1 MLSQIFRHAIAAACA
16 ALIAAPSVAQD
27 WVLSHGPFVTASD
40 VTPHNALPQDLA
52 DIRAALAADPPRW
65 AEALEVFT
73 FGRHFPW
80 RGQTH
85 SIGRFGDDYN
95 GAMPRVTPLSV
106 TLFGTPSYAAAFT
119 FSAIAGTNRFQG
131 APDAVRAA
139 ATEAGALASIINWT
153 RFELAMSRTKALAA
167 EPNWSLQNGSPKNW
181 NEIFAFHYGPDGRH
195 SVFEALEAVE
205 GGSAINAGL
214 MQALAD
220 GQDVILTNA
229 WAEDA
234 GADVARLLDRGAM
247 TLFLDRLRAA
257 VTASGEDQAVA
268 HARAAGL
275 WLAGAETMLAADPDA
290 AQVVHAA
297 MTASPNPMAL
307 ELALEA
313 AEAVAAALTDS

>member
-1 MLSQIFRHAIAAACA
+1 MRHAAAAACA
-16 ALIAAPSVAQD
+16 ALIAAQATAAD

-40 VTPHNALPQDLA
+40 VTPHNMLPQDLA
-52 DIRAALAADPPRW
+52 DMRAAMAQEPANWR
-65 AEALEVFT
+65 EALEIFA

-85 SIGRFGDDYN
+85 SLGRFGDDYN

-139 ATEAGALASIINWT
+139 AAEAGALAAIVNWT
-153 RFELAMSRTKALAA
+153 RFELVMSRTKALAA

-181 NEIFAFHYGPDGRH
+181 NEIFAFHYGPEGRH
-195 SVFEALEAVE
+195 SAFEALEAVE
-205 GGSAINAGL
+205 GGPAINAAL

-220 GQDVILTNA
+220 GQAVILTNA

-234 GADVARLLDRGAM
+234 GAEVARLLDRGAM

-257 VTASGEDQAVA
+257 AEAPTAELPIA

-275 WLAGAETMLAADPDA
+275 WLAGAESMLAVDPNA
-290 AQVVHAA
+290 ARLVHAA
-297 MTASPNPMAL
+297 MTSAPDPMAIA
-307 ELALEA
+307 LALEA
-313 AEAVAAALTDS
+313 AEAVAAAMSDS